1 MLSTATKMISPM
13 LSRARQP
20 AEPLEA
26 TPLRLVLPLLAL
38 YVVIT
43 ILGLHYHELSLEEAQ
58 FFLLGRDSTSL
69 SALYHNMQYEGHPRL
84 WCSLL
89 FLIIHYITPGY
100 AGMQVL
106 HLAVT
111 TATVFLFLRYAP
123 FSLLSKVLIIGGYYF
138 LFEYDILSRSYSLG
152 ILLLF
157 GCCILL
163 RNPAKNMG
171 WIGLL
176 ALLLCNTHLFFSFT
190 AIGIFAWLF
199 VEMARQRRLLSWP
212 FLGFSVLVLTG
223 VVTMFLQGRIP
234 PEDKLVPIIPGGWHT
249 AKNFSAASYAIIR
262 GWLPIPNVSSANFWN
277 TYWLDDNHIGGVLRT
292 LLFGGLLVFP
302 ALILK
307 PQVKALLFYYT
318 SIGLLFIFFLVLPMV
333 ASRYFGVGYIVFL
346 AACWMAADERSLVTR
361 HDPSVARRDSLPSGP
376 DFFSFRHIPG
386 PRLRTSLRVALY
398 AIFTVQVLV
407 GIYALAQ
414 DYSRPFSQAMN
425 AVAYIK
431 EHRLDNQEMIVEGY
445 IAGPALSVYS
455 GKPLYYLNIGQKGS
469 YCVWRNSYFPHPA
482 PTLRQ
487 EITRSGDFLRGL
499 DKFIL
504 VSNRQMEADLIRSG
518 DSHFTFA
525 FLSGFPNSITAMENS
540 YIYQATRK
548 INDQLPAKLS
558 KL

>member
-1 MLSTATKMISPM
+1 MLSTATKMISP
-13 LSRARQP
+13 ARQT
-20 AEPLEA
+20 AGHPLDARAA

-38 YVVIT
+38 YLVIT

-58 FFLLGRDSTSL
+58 FFLFGRDSTSL

-89 FLIIHYITPGY
+89 YLIIHYITPGY

-123 FSLLSKVLIIGGYYF
+123 FGLLSKILIIGGYYF

-157 GCCILL
+157 SCCILL
-163 RNPAKNMG
+163 RNPAKNIG

-190 AIGIFAWLF
+190 AIGIFAYLF
-199 VEMARQRRLLSWP
+199 VEMAGQKRLLSRP
-212 FLGFSVLVLTG
+212 FVGFSLLVLTG
-223 VVTMFLQGRIP
+223 MVSTLFQGHIP
-234 PEDKLVPIIPGGWHT
+234 PEDKLIPVIPGGWHT

-262 GWLPIPNVSSANFWN
+262 GWLPIPNLPSANFWN
-277 TYWLDDNHIGGVLRT
+277 TYWLDDNHIGGVIRT

-302 ALILK
+302 AVILK
-307 PQVKALLFYYT
+307 PQIKALLFYYT
-318 SIGLLFIFFLVLPMV
+318 SIGLLFLFFLVLPMV
-333 ASRYFGVGYIVFL
+333 ASRYFGVGYVVFL
-346 AACWMAADERSLVTR
+346 AACWMAGDARLLATRSDR
-361 HDPSVARRDSLPSGP
+361 SSSRP
-376 DFFSFRHIPG
+376 DFFGFRHISA
-386 PRLRTSLRVALY
+386 PRLRTSLRFALY
-398 AIFTVQVLV
+398 AIFAVQALV
-407 GIYALAQ
+407 GIYALCQ
-414 DYSRPFSQAMN
+414 DFSRPFSQAKN
-425 AVAYIK
+425 AIAYIK
-431 EHRLDNQEMIVEGY
+431 EHRLEDQEMIVDGY

-482 PTLRQ
+482 PTMEQ
-487 EITRSGDFLRGL
+487 EISRSGDFLHGL

-504 VSNRQMEADLIRSG
+504 VSNRQMEAELIRSG
-518 DSHFTFA
+518 DSHFTFT

-548 INDQLPAKLS
+548 INDQLLPKLS
-558 KL
+558 KS